1 MEDDVNIDD
10 VSATLRRDLI
20 TSDTVRFA
28 PVDSQEKPIHDIVAG
43 TDTNLL
49 FKQLPIFFFLFLF
62 VTMKFYLVI
71 ASQGLSQTHA
81 KNVTECPVVFNVSLA
96 KDSDDRKTV
105 HVGLKITSQWISGT
119 RNSATA
125 ATYEPGDHIGVF
137 AVNDKT
143 LVTGL
148 IDRLGVN
155 STLPPD
161 GPLQLQTLA
170 EQKGIVTNCRISI
183 IIGE

>member
-1 MEDDVNIDD
+1 MPHCAEILL
-10 VSATLRRDLI
+10 LR
-20 TSDTVRFA
+20 TRFA
-28 PVDSQEKPIHDIVAG
+28 SLPGETDPRYCCRYRYKLAFEAVAY
-43 TDTNLL
+43 
-49 FKQLPIFFFLFLF
+49 FFLFLF

-148 IDRLGVN
+148 IDRLGIN

-170 EQKGIVTNCRISI
+170 EQKGIVTSRISI
-183 IIGE
+183 MGE

>member
-1 MEDDVNIDD
+1 
-10 VSATLRRDLI
+10 
-20 TSDTVRFA
+20 
-28 PVDSQEKPIHDIVAG
+28 
-43 TDTNLL
+43 
-49 FKQLPIFFFLFLF
+49 
-62 VTMKFYLVI
+62 MKFYLVI

-170 EQKGIVTNCRISI
+170 EQKGMVTNCRIAI
-183 IIGE
+183 IMGE